1 MTIVSVCP
9 GVFRASLMSPVCWGV
24 SLVHKYHS
32 VSVSECPSVVP
43 MQQCP
48 SVVLSVPMHQCC
60 PQCCGSVAR
69 WRDNHSLAMQ
79 CKDFH
84 CPRFA
89 TLMTF
94 PLPSKLCPVCTKACS
109 KEHSLLRP
117 VLGLPF
123 STKTTWVACTREM
136 MIFPRAAATN
146 DHPPLSR
153 PADLQVT
160 RLRDTFSVGELIF
173 GFLETASG
181 ELLLQ
186 KLSCITSQFTEKK
199 L

>member
-1 MTIVSVCP
+1 M
-9 GVFRASLMSPVCWGV
+9 LW
-24 SLVHKYHS
+24 
-32 VSVSECPSVVP
+32 
-43 MQQCP
+43 QCP
-48 SVVLSVPMHQCC
+48 SVVLSVPRHQCC

-94 PLPSKLCPVCTKACS
+94 PLPSKLCPICTKACS
-109 KEHSLLRP
+109 KEHSLLGP
-117 VLGLPF
+117 VLGAAL
-123 STKTTWVACTREM
+123 STKTTWAALCTRTTWAACTREM

-146 DHPPLSR
+146 DHPPLPR

-160 RLRDTFSVGELIF
+160 HLRDTFSVGELIF
-173 GFLETASG
+173 
-181 ELLLQ
+181 
-186 KLSCITSQFTEKK
+186 
-199 L
+199 